1 MRRLDVLVLVV
12 VVAHAV
18 WAPHCKVEESFA
30 LQATHDALHHGA
42 NVGAYDHREFPGV
55 VPRTSLASFA
65 LALASVVPVGVV
77 SAFTRAT
84 TKTFE
89 QVICR
94 VVLGAYVAMS
104 HARFRDDVR
113 SVFGDVASA
122 FTAIASLCQ
131 FHFWF
136 Y

>member
-1 MRRLDVLVLVV
+1 MRRLDVLVVVV

-42 NVGAYDHREFPGV
+42 NIGAYDHREFPGV

-77 SAFTRAT
+77 SAFTR
-84 TKTFE
+84 
-89 QVICR
+89 
-94 VVLGAYVAMS
+94 S
-104 HARFRDDVR
+104 DARRR
-113 SVFGDVASA
+113 LSKSSVASSWGR
-122 FTAIASLCQ
+122 TSRCRTRDSETMCVRCSGMS
-131 FHFWF
+131 
-136 Y
+136 